1 MSDRFDVAVVGGGI
15 VGTSIA
21 FGMRALGARLAV
33 IDGPGGAR
41 PASRANF
48 GLVWVQGK
56 GEHAPAYAAWTLASA
71 RAWPRPAADLREA
84 TGVDVALR
92 QGGGVHACLSREA
105 FDARTALIERM
116 RARGDAARVEMQD
129 RDALLARVPRLGPE
143 VVGGSVCADDGECNP
158 LRLLHA
164 LDASQLAHCEFPI
177 GHLQKSE
184 VRAIARERGLPVADK
199 RDSTGICFIGERPFG
214 AFIGAW
220 LPGQAG
226 PIETQDGVVVGRHAG
241 LERYTLGQRS
251 GLGVGGLRG
260 RGEAPWFVAAK
271 DLRRNALV
279 VVQGAEHPALFCS
292 SLHAAAPHWIQGTAP
307 APAFDCTAR
316 VRYRQPD
323 VPCRVSLG
331 ADGAEVRF
339 ADPVRGAAPG
349 QYVVFYDGAECL
361 GGAAIMALHPL
372 EDSCRTAS
380 RPAASSPSASKATTT
395 TPSMRSRNTRS
406 AASPIR

>member
-1 MSDRFDVAVVGGGI
+1 MTPKPRTIVALSGGVDSAVAAMLLQDAGREVEALFMSNWEEDEDGYCTSAADFQDARRICAELGIPLHKVSFAMEYREQVFAHFLSELKAGRTPNPDVLCNREI
-15 VGTSIA
+15 K
-21 FGMRALGARLAV
+21 FGSGLAYARRLGALRFATGHYAR
-33 IDGPGGAR
+33 IGPG
-41 PASRANF
+41 
-48 GLVWVQGK
+48 
-56 GEHAPAYAAWTLASA
+56 
-71 RAWPRPAADLREA
+71 
-84 TGVDVALR
+84 
-92 QGGGVHACLSREA
+92 
-105 FDARTALIERM
+105 
-116 RARGDAARVEMQD
+116 
-129 RDALLARVPRLGPE
+129 PRL
-143 VVGGSVCADDGECNP
+143 
-158 LRLLHA
+158 LRGLDAGKDQSYFLHA
-164 LDASQLAHCEFPI
+164 LDGSQLADCEFPI

-184 VRAIARERGLPVADK
+184 VRAIARDRGLPVAGK

-226 PIETQDGVVVGRHAG
+226 PIETQDGVVIGRHAG

-271 DLRRNALV
+271 DLGRNALV
-279 VVQGAEHPALFCS
+279 VVQGADHPALHCS
-292 SLHAAAPHWIQGTAP
+292 GLHAAAPHWISGKAP
-307 APAFDCTAR
+307 APAFDCTAK

-323 VPCRVSLG
+323 VPCRVSFG

-361 GGAAIMALHPL
+361 GGAAIMAVHPL

-380 RPAASSPSASKATTT
+380 RPAASSPSASKATIT
-395 TPSMRSRNTRS
+395 TPSMHSRNTRS
-406 AASPIR
+406 GAYPIR

>member
-1 MSDRFDVAVVGGGI
+1 MSRPGRTIVALSGGVDSAVVALLLLDAGREVEALFMSNWEEDEDGYCTSAADFQDARRICAELGI
-15 VGTSIA
+15 PLHKVSFAREYREQVFAHFLSELKAGRTPNPDVLCNREIK
-21 FGMRALGARLAV
+21 FGSGLAYARRLGARYFATGHYAR
-33 IDGPGGAR
+33 IGPG
-41 PASRANF
+41 
-48 GLVWVQGK
+48 
-56 GEHAPAYAAWTLASA
+56 
-71 RAWPRPAADLREA
+71 
-84 TGVDVALR
+84 
-92 QGGGVHACLSREA
+92 
-105 FDARTALIERM
+105 
-116 RARGDAARVEMQD
+116 
-129 RDALLARVPRLGPE
+129 PRL
-143 VVGGSVCADDGECNP
+143 
-158 LRLLHA
+158 LRGLDAGKDQSYFLHA
-164 LDASQLAHCEFPI
+164 LDASQLADCEFPI

-184 VRAIARERGLPVADK
+184 VRAIARDRGLPVADK

-226 PIETQDGVVVGRHAG
+226 SIETQDGVVIGRHAG

-271 DLRRNALV
+271 DLGRNALV
-279 VVQGAEHPALFCS
+279 VVQGADHPALHCS
-292 SLHAAAPHWIQGTAP
+292 GLHAAAPHWISGTAP
-307 APAFDCTAR
+307 APAFECTAR

-339 ADPVRGAAPG
+339 ADPVRGVAPG

-361 GGAAIMALHPL
+361 GGAAIMTIHPL

-380 RPAASSPSASKATTT
+380 RPAASSPSASKATIT
-395 TPSMRSRNTRS
+395 TPSMHSRNTRS
-406 AASPIR
+406 GASPIR